1 MNINSDRSVQ
11 RFALLAF
18 IALSVTGCA
27 TQENIVFTDGELVE
41 IMQEDERLEL
51 SYRPESSNNLS
62 LENAMALAVKYNLE
76 HRVKMMEEAVSAQN
90 FELAK
95 KDQLPVFAANAG
107 YLDRSNEDASRSI
120 SVLTRKESLEPSTSQ
135 EPERTNADLSL
146 RWNLLDFGVS
156 LLQMKQDA
164 NNLEVTTKARE
175 KVMTNLLQQVR
186 RSYWKAVAME
196 QLRPELA
203 DILRRV
209 NRALDNL
216 YAVREESLRTPTAV
230 LLEIRAL
237 VETKMQISQIEH
249 SMNLAKV
256 ELATLINLP
265 VTESFSLASY
275 PELEIPDFPAF
286 DVETLETIALINSVD
301 YASQAYEVRTAQLET
316 RKAMR
321 RLLPSLEL
329 SYGDYHHSNDFLWN
343 NQWGELGARLTAD
356 ITQILY
362 RSQIKEARS
371 ASEALEKLK
380 RRTTRMAVIA
390 SLHLSWQAYQ
400 NSLQV
405 LKTAEVLDEIDR
417 ELAGLTNDRKNN
429 SAATNVQA
437 ITDEFRAFS
446 SNIGKLLSY
455 ADAQGSYGAF
465 LSSLGVNPVPENHMS
480 LSMEELSYQIEEGY
494 KSKLADLKIE
504 STSPS
509 QEEFKQVFSQSP
521 RKE

>member
-1 MNINSDRSVQ
+1 
-11 RFALLAF
+11 
-18 IALSVTGCA
+18 VTGCA

-51 SYRPESSNNLS
+51 SYTPESSNNLS

-216 YAVREESLRTPTAV
+216 YAVREESLRT
-230 LLEIRAL
+230 
-237 VETKMQISQIEH
+237 
-249 SMNLAKV
+249 
-256 ELATLINLP
+256 
-265 VTESFSLASY
+265 
-275 PELEIPDFPAF
+275 
-286 DVETLETIALINSVD
+286 
-301 YASQAYEVRTAQLET
+301 
-316 RKAMR
+316 
-321 RLLPSLEL
+321 
-329 SYGDYHHSNDFLWN
+329 
-343 NQWGELGARLTAD
+343 
-356 ITQILY
+356 
-362 RSQIKEARS
+362 
-371 ASEALEKLK
+371 
-380 RRTTRMAVIA
+380 
-390 SLHLSWQAYQ
+390 
-400 NSLQV
+400 
-405 LKTAEVLDEIDR
+405 
-417 ELAGLTNDRKNN
+417 
-429 SAATNVQA
+429 
-437 ITDEFRAFS
+437 
-446 SNIGKLLSY
+446 
-455 ADAQGSYGAF
+455 
-465 LSSLGVNPVPENHMS
+465 
-480 LSMEELSYQIEEGY
+480 
-494 KSKLADLKIE
+494 
-504 STSPS
+504 
-509 QEEFKQVFSQSP
+509 
-521 RKE
+521 